1 MTVSLRSI
9 QPLKKQGKMIMA
21 NMETK
26 SGGSSLDKALSL
38 LQEVCMTS
46 VPLRFADLVDK
57 TDLPK
62 ATAHRTL
69 TSLTEKGL
77 IRFDEVTQLYHPGYG
92 LLELAHQAWS
102 KIDVRDIAADQMK
115 HLWNETGETI
125 HLAVL
130 DRGDVIYIDKLESQ
144 KSLRLFSAVGKKGP
158 AYCTGVGKA
167 MMAFLSEDLLAEAI
181 NEQSFIKHTETTLID
196 EITLR
201 KALIDIRESKI
212 SLDLE
217 EHEEGI
223 QCAASVILNHRNEPI
238 AALSITAPKFRV
250 DNARFQHFQTL
261 VKDACKKVSTRM
273 GAMASN

>member
-1 MTVSLRSI
+1 MSE
-9 QPLKKQGKMIMA
+9 QD
-21 NMETK
+21 TK

-38 LQEVCMTS
+38 LQEVCVTP
-46 VPLRFADLVDK
+46 VPLRFAELVEK

-77 IRFDEVTQLYHPGYG
+77 IRFDEATQLYHPGYG

-115 HLWNETGETI
+115 LLWNETGETI

-167 MMAFLSEDLLAEAI
+167 MMAFLSEEQLAAAI
-181 NEQSFIKHTETTLID
+181 KEQSFIKHTDTTLINED
-196 EITLR
+196 MLR
-201 KALIDIRESKI
+201 QDLIKIRDSKI

-250 DNARFQHFQTL
+250 DDARFQHFQAL
-261 VKDACKKVSTRM
+261 VKDACKKVSIRM

>member
-1 MTVSLRSI
+1 MTET
-9 QPLKKQGKMIMA
+9 
-21 NMETK
+21 NTK

-38 LQEVCMTS
+38 LQEVCKTPY
-46 VPLRFADLVDK
+46 PLRFAELVDK

-77 IRFDEVTQLYHPGYG
+77 IRFDDTTQLYHPGYG

-115 HLWNETGETI
+115 HLWSETGETI

-130 DRGDVIYIDKLESQ
+130 DRGEVIYIDKMESQ

-167 MMAFLSEDLLAEAI
+167 MLAFLSEEQLTKAI
-181 NEQSFIKHTETTLID
+181 QEQSFTQHTATTLVN
-196 EITLR
+196 ETMLR
-201 KALIDIRESKI
+201 NELIKIRESKI

-250 DNARFQHFQTL
+250 DDARFQHFQAL
-261 VKDACKKVSTRM
+261 VKDACQIVSIRM

>member
-1 MTVSLRSI
+1 
-9 QPLKKQGKMIMA
+9 MA
-21 NMETK
+21 EQETRG
-26 SGGSSLDKALSL
+26 GGSSLDKALSL
-38 LQEVCMTS
+38 LQEVCMTP
-46 VPLRFADLVDK
+46 VPLRFAELVEK

-69 TSLTEKGL
+69 NSLTDKGL
-77 IRFDEVTQLYHPGYG
+77 VRFDEATQLYHPGYG

-115 HLWNETGETI
+115 RLWDETGETI

-167 MMAFLSEDLLAEAI
+167 MMAFLNEVQLAAAI
-181 NEQSFIKHTETTLID
+181 KEQRFIKHTDTTLINED
-196 EITLR
+196 MLR
-201 KALIDIRESKI
+201 DDLNKIRDSKI

-223 QCAASVILNHRNEPI
+223 QCAASVILNHQNEPI

-250 DNARFQHFQTL
+250 DDARFQHFQAL
-261 VKDACKKVSTRM
+261 VKDACQKISTRM

>member
-1 MTVSLRSI
+1 MTDSES
-9 QPLKKQGKMIMA
+9 
-21 NMETK
+21 K

-38 LQEVCMTS
+38 LQHVCMAS
-46 VPLRFADLVDK
+46 VPLRFADLVEK

-69 TSLTEKGL
+69 MSLTEKGL
-77 IRFDEVTQLYHPGYG
+77 VRFDEVTQLYHPGYG

-115 HLWNETGETI
+115 YLWSETGETI

-130 DRGDVIYIDKLESQ
+130 DRGEVIYIDKLESQ

-167 MMAFLSEDLLAEAI
+167 MMAFLDDEALAKALK
-181 NEQSFIKHTETTLID
+181 EQSFFKHTSTT
-196 EITLR
+196 ITNKEDMINELN
-201 KALIDIRESKI
+201 KIRESRI

-250 DNARFQHFQTL
+250 DDSRFQHFQAL
-261 VKDACKKVSTRM
+261 VKEACMKVSIRM
-273 GAMASN
+273 GAMASA

>member
-1 MTVSLRSI
+1 
-9 QPLKKQGKMIMA
+9 MA
-21 NMETK
+21 EQETRG
-26 SGGSSLDKALSL
+26 GGSSLDKALSL
-38 LQEVCMTS
+38 LQEVCMTP
-46 VPLRFADLVDK
+46 VPLRFAELVEK

-69 TSLTEKGL
+69 NSLTDKGL
-77 IRFDEVTQLYHPGYG
+77 VRFDEATQLYHPGYG

-115 HLWNETGETI
+115 RLWDETGETI

-167 MMAFLSEDLLAEAI
+167 MMAFLNDDQLAAAI
-181 NEQSFIKHTETTLID
+181 KEQRFIKHTDTTLINED
-196 EITLR
+196 MLR
-201 KALIDIRESKI
+201 DDLNKIRDSKI

-223 QCAASVILNHRNEPI
+223 QCAASVILNHQNEPI

-250 DNARFQHFQTL
+250 DSARFQHFQAL
-261 VKDACKKVSTRM
+261 VKDACQKISTRM
-273 GAMASN
+273 GSMASN

>member
-1 MTVSLRSI
+1 MTEQEI
-9 QPLKKQGKMIMA
+9 
-21 NMETK
+21 K

-38 LQEVCMTS
+38 LQEVCIAAI
-46 VPLRFADLVDK
+46 PLRFAELVDK

-62 ATAHRTL
+62 ATAHRIL
-69 TSLTEKGL
+69 MSLTEKGL
-77 IRFDEVTQLYHPGYG
+77 VRFDEVTQLYHPGYG
-92 LLELAHQAWS
+92 LLELAHQAWA
-102 KIDVRDIAADQMK
+102 KIDVRDIAADQIR

-167 MMAFLSEDLLAEAI
+167 MLAFLSEEQLVAAI
-181 NEQSFIKHTETTLID
+181 KEQSFTKHTDTTLIN
-196 EITLR
+196 EEMLR
-201 KALIDIRESKI
+201 NDLIKIRESKI

-250 DNARFQHFQTL
+250 DDARFQHFQKL
-261 VKDACKKVSTRM
+261 VKEACMKVSTRM

>member
-1 MTVSLRSI
+1 MSA
-9 QPLKKQGKMIMA
+9 PE
-21 NMETK
+21 NK

-38 LQEVCMTS
+38 LQEVCMTP
-46 VPLRFADLVDK
+46 VPLRFADLVEK

-69 TSLTEKGL
+69 SSLADKGL
-77 IRFDEVTQLYHPGYG
+77 VRFDDNTQLYHPGYG

-115 HLWNETGETI
+115 SIWRETGETI

-130 DRGDVIYIDKLESQ
+130 DRGEVIYIDKLESQ

-167 MMAFLSEDLLAEAI
+167 MMAFLDEDNLAQAI
-181 NEQSFIKHTETTLID
+181 KEQSFVQHTRH
-196 EITLR
+196 TLR
-201 KALIDIRESKI
+201 NESELRIELAKIRKNRI

-223 QCAASVILNHRNEPI
+223 QCAASVILNHNNEPI

-250 DNARFQHFQTL
+250 DEERFQHFQTL
-261 VKDACKKVSTRM
+261 VKDACTKVSIRM

>member
-1 MTVSLRSI
+1 MI
-9 QPLKKQGKMIMA
+9 QSE
-21 NMETK
+21 NK
-26 SGGSSLDKALSL
+26 SGGSSLDKALNL
-38 LQEVCMTS
+38 LQQVCMAS
-46 VPLRFADLVDK
+46 VPLRFADLVEK

-69 TSLTEKGL
+69 MSLIDKRL
-77 IRFDEVTQLYHPGYG
+77 IRFDETSQLYHPGYG

-115 HLWNETGETI
+115 HLWSETGETI

-130 DRGDVIYIDKLESQ
+130 DRGEVIYIDKMESQ

-167 MMAFLSEDLLAEAI
+167 MMAFLDEDSLQKTLK
-181 NEQSFIKHTETTLID
+181 EQSFVQHTNNT
-196 EITLR
+196 ITNEADMRSEL
-201 KALIDIRESKI
+201 KKIREHRI

-223 QCAASVILNHRNEPI
+223 QCASSVILNHRHEPI
-238 AALSITAPKFRV
+238 AALSITSPKFRI
-250 DNARFQHFQTL
+250 DDIRFQHFQAL
-261 VKDACKKVSTRM
+261 VKEACVKVSTRM
-273 GAMASN
+273 GAIASNKE

>member
-1 MTVSLRSI
+1 
-9 QPLKKQGKMIMA
+9 MA
-21 NMETK
+21 EQESK
-26 SGGSSLDKALSL
+26 SGGSSLDKALNL
-38 LQEVCMTS
+38 LQEVCVAE
-46 VPLRFADLVDK
+46 VPLRFADLVEK

-62 ATAHRTL
+62 ATAHRIL
-69 TSLTEKGL
+69 MSLTEKGL
-77 IRFDEVTQLYHPGYG
+77 VRFDEFTQLYHPGYG
-92 LLELAHQAWS
+92 LLELAHQAWA
-102 KIDVRDIAADQMK
+102 KIDIRDIAADQIK
-115 HLWNETGETI
+115 YLWDETGETI

-167 MMAFLSEDLLAEAI
+167 MLAFLSEDQLVAAIKEQSFTKHTDTTLI
-181 NEQSFIKHTETTLID
+181 NEQMLRDDLIK
-196 EITLR
+196 
-201 KALIDIRESKI
+201 IRESKV

-250 DNARFQHFQTL
+250 DDARFQHFQTL
-261 VKDACKKVSTRM
+261 VKEACMKVSTRM

>member
-1 MTVSLRSI
+1 
-9 QPLKKQGKMIMA
+9 MA
-21 NMETK
+21 NLETK

-38 LQEVCMTS
+38 LQEVCRTP
-46 VPLRFADLVDK
+46 VPLRFAELVDN

-69 TSLTEKGL
+69 TSLMEKGL
-77 IRFDEVTQLYHPGYG
+77 IRFDEATQLYHPGYG

-115 HLWNETGETI
+115 HLWSETGETI

-130 DRGDVIYIDKLESQ
+130 DRGEVIYIDKLESQ

-167 MMAFLSEDLLAEAI
+167 MMAFLSEDLLADAIKEQTFFKHTDATLI
-181 NEQSFIKHTETTLID
+181 NETMLRSELIK
-196 EITLR
+196 
-201 KALIDIRESKI
+201 IRESKI

-250 DNARFQHFQTL
+250 NDARFQHFQTL

>member
-1 MTVSLRSI
+1 
-9 QPLKKQGKMIMA
+9 MA
-21 NMETK
+21 EQESK
-26 SGGSSLDKALSL
+26 SGGSSLDKALNL
-38 LQEVCMTS
+38 LQEVCVAE
-46 VPLRFADLVDK
+46 VPLRFADLVEK

-62 ATAHRTL
+62 ATAHRIL
-69 TSLTEKGL
+69 MSLTEKGL
-77 IRFDEVTQLYHPGYG
+77 VRFDEFTQLYHPGYG
-92 LLELAHQAWS
+92 LLELAHQAWA
-102 KIDVRDIAADQMK
+102 KIDIRDIAADQIK
-115 HLWNETGETI
+115 YLWDETGETI

-167 MMAFLSEDLLAEAI
+167 MLAFLSEDQLVAAIKEQSFTKHTDTTLI
-181 NEQSFIKHTETTLID
+181 NEQMLRDDLIK
-196 EITLR
+196 
-201 KALIDIRESKI
+201 IRESRV

-250 DNARFQHFQTL
+250 DDARFQHFQTL
-261 VKDACKKVSTRM
+261 VKEACMKVSTRM